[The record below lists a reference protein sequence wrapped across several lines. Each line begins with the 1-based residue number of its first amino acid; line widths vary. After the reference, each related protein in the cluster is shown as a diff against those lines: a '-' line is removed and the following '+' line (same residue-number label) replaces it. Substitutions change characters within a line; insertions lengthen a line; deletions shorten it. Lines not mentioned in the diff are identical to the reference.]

1 MPLLELD
8 TDEKLYEEDDNLY
21 ATEELLDFDGDLE
34 YPYNIAEEEE

>member
-1 MPLLELD
+1 MLLLELD

-34 YPYNIAEEEE
+34 YPYDVGEDEE